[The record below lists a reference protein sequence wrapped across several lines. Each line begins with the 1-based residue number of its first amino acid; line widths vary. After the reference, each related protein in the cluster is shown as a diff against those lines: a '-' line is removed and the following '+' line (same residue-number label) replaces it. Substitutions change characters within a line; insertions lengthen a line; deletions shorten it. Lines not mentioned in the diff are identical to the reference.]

1 MDESDAKSETP
12 RVDDDVAE
20 ELSLKDISSWERI
33 VAIEKTPERIALRKR
48 AIAMAYISSIIT
60 IVFLLAWS
68 TDYYVHF
75 HTGNEIVDSIV
86 NPVQTGISYFDVYS
100 ISSNTI
106 LMVAFV
112 LAMILSILGFLSPMY
127 SGCGGIFAMLVASQS
142 FSFEGTYQMNSLVSL
157 DAEYIMTDPVNMVV
171 SFIIPLVT
179 MLLGLTSTCLM
190 GKSISRNMS
199 VRDNNTGIPWL
210 GLKYMTDKWNIV
222 ARRRP
227 RKERKES

>member
-1 MDESDAKSETP
+1 
-12 RVDDDVAE
+12 
-20 ELSLKDISSWERI
+20 
-33 VAIEKTPERIALRKR
+33 
-48 AIAMAYISSIIT
+48 
-60 IVFLLAWS
+60 
-68 TDYYVHF
+68 
-75 HTGNEIVDSIV
+75 
-86 NPVQTGISYFDVYS
+86 
-100 ISSNTI
+100 
-106 LMVAFV
+106 
-112 LAMILSILGFLSPMY
+112 
-127 SGCGGIFAMLVASQS
+127 MLVASQS

>member
-112 LAMILSILGFLSPMY
+112 LAMILSILGFFSPMY

>member
-127 SGCGGIFAMLVASQS
+127 SRCGGIFAMLVASQS